1 MIEIENVS
9 MTRQGNR
16 ILDDATL
23 ALPKGGMTAL
33 IGPNGAGKSSLL
45 SLIARLQP
53 LEGGRILVDGL
64 SVATTA
70 SRVLAKKLSILRQEG
85 IAAGR
90 LRVRELVAFGALAPF
105 LPEHRHGDFLEGK
118 PRLFHRQPAAQRPG
132 GISLVADDELEQ
144 AFRLPFRHPGL
155 VRDP

>member
-16 ILDDATL
+16 ILDDVTL
-23 ALPKGGMTAL
+23 ALPKGGITAL

-53 LEGGRILVDGL
+53 HEGGRILVDGL

-90 LRVRELVAFGALAPF
+90 LRVRELVAFGRRAAASSK
-105 LPEHRHGDFLEGK
+105 RS
-118 PRLFHRQPAAQRPG
+118 PAGSGSGHWWR
-132 GISLVADDELEQ
+132 
-144 AFRLPFRHPGL
+144 
-155 VRDP
+155 